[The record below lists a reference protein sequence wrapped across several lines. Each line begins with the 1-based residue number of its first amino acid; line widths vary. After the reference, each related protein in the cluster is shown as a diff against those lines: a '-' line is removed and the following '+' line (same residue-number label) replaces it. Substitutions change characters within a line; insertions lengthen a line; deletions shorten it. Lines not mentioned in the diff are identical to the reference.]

1 METITRKSLLY
12 RTGVE
17 YGDFCVNH
25 VEGCS
30 HGCKYPCYA
39 MMMKKRTGKIKDY
52 EQWRTPKLVSNALD
66 LLEKEIPKYRGKIRS
81 VHLSFSSDPFM
92 YGQEDVHNLTFEIL
106 KKLNGAKIPC
116 TVLTK
121 GVYPLELIS
130 KLNGFNEYGITL
142 VSLNED
148 FRKEYEPYAA
158 PLEERIAAL
167 KAVHD
172 MGFKTWVS
180 IEPYPTPNM
189 VKQAVV
195 PILEK
200 VSFVNRIIFGRL
212 NYNSLVSKFKYA
224 KEFYNMQVS
233 MVQSY
238 CDRKSISYYIK
249 KGTATEEGRTVL

>member
-12 RTGVE
+12 KTGVE

-52 EQWRTPKLVSNALD
+52 EQWRTPKLVSNTLD
-66 LLEKEIPKYRGKIRS
+66 LLEKEIPKYRGRIRS

-92 YGQEDVHNLTFEIL
+92 YGQEEVHNLTFEIL
-106 KKLNGAKIPC
+106 KKLNGARIPC

-121 GVYPLELIS
+121 GAYPLKLIG

-142 VSLNED
+142 VSLNEG

-180 IEPYPTPNM
+180 VEPYPTPNM

-200 VSFVNRIIFGRL
+200 VGFVNRIIFGRL

-238 CDRKSISYYIK
+238 CDQKNINCYIK
-249 KGTATEEGRTVL
+249 KGTATQI